1 MKVTMAN
8 KLNTKVGIFWCVD
21 GIIVSDAVSL
31 KRGEPYGGAVQYGGH
46 YDFHESLE
54 PVNPHEYRLKA
65 HDYDYYP
72 RGRVV
77 FFTIKN
83 CFALYAD
90 PCLSVEDIQKVT
102 SLFGL
107 EKQTVEIRGDDHY
120 RCASCNAAYLE

>member
-1 MKVTMAN
+1 MKVRMAN
-8 KLNTKVGIFWCVD
+8 KLYTKVGIFWRVD
-21 GIIVSDAVSL
+21 SIIVSDTVSL
-31 KRGEPYGGAVQYGGH
+31 KQGESYGGAVQHGGH

-54 PVNPHEYRLKA
+54 PANPHEYRLKA